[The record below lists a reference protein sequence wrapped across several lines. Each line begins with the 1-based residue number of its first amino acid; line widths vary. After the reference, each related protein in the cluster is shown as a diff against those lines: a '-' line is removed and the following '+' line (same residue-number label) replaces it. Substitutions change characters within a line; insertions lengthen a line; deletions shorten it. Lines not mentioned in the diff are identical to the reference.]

1 MRFLKS
7 EGRNQRERQYASFSR
22 EDDPM
27 HPEQL
32 CDHDI
37 LFWRQHDE
45 SYYNFRR
52 EADRHSWGEEG
63 VPEVRHND
71 QAGFTRDLNR
81 RFKDMSNHASTFLR
95 TSL

>member
-7 EGRNQRERQYASFSR
+7 ELGRQRYKESAGCTR

-27 HPEQL
+27 HPEEL

-37 LFWRQHDE
+37 LIWRKHDT

-52 EADRHSWGEEG
+52 EGDRHSWGEEG
-63 VPEVRHND
+63 VPQVRHND
-71 QAGFTRDLNR
+71 QAGLTRDNNSRAKTMENL
-81 RFKDMSNHASTFLR
+81 SATILR